1 MPHLLPLISKLESCN
16 DRIVG
21 QQKKPRMFFCL
32 IKAISIWEKFGLRPF
47 LWFET
52 WAEADFQFTTLISSI
67 CHACFSS
74 EESAVYSV
82 LGVSTALSQYS
93 STAPYTISLGDTGSP
108 AAKEDT
114 YTERNSLSP
123 FRCWRRYTQSTG
135 YSTKLDHRAFQSYT
149 HSFFFSSF
157 STPEF
162 YIFPASF
169 ASVNYLLAY
178 FCRCP
183 AKLGK
188 GRDSSE
194 WGVCERAKVLCWG
207 IQTYRSPTHILVSRY
222 HTSLAPL
229 IAVHLLIVSSLL

>member
-82 LGVSTALSQYS
+82 LGVSTAL
-93 STAPYTISLGDTGSP
+93 
-108 AAKEDT
+108 
-114 YTERNSLSP
+114 RNIAQLLHTPSLSATP
-123 FRCWRRYTQSTG
+123 EAQRRKKTPTLKGIVSVLSVAGADIRNQRVTPPSLIIELFNPTP
-135 YSTKLDHRAFQSYT
+135 TP
-149 HSFFFSSF
+149 FFFLPSRHQNSTSS
-157 STPEF
+157 PH
-162 YIFPASF
+162 
-169 ASVNYLLAY
+169 LLRPL
-178 FCRCP
+178 FI
-183 AKLGK
+183 
-188 GRDSSE
+188 
-194 WGVCERAKVLCWG
+194 CW
-207 IQTYRSPTHILVSRY
+207 
-222 HTSLAPL
+222 HTSVGVQQSSGKEEIPQSGECARERRCSVEAFKRTEVRRTSWWVA
-229 IAVHLLIVSSLL
+229 IIHL

>member
-1 MPHLLPLISKLESCN
+1 MIRDLGRGGFPVYNS
-16 DRIVG
+16 
-21 QQKKPRMFFCL
+21 
-32 IKAISIWEKFGLRPF
+32 
-47 LWFET
+47 
-52 WAEADFQFTTLISSI
+52 DFQYMSRLFLQR
-67 CHACFSS
+67 
-74 EESAVYSV
+74 
-82 LGVSTALSQYS
+82 GVCSLFGTRRIDYPSQYS

-123 FRCWRRYTQSTG
+123 FRCWCRYTQSTG

-169 ASVNYLLAY
+169 ASVIYLLAY
-178 FCRCP
+178 FCRCS

-194 WGVCERAKVLCWG
+194 WRVCERAKVLC
-207 IQTYRSPTHILVSRY
+207 
-222 HTSLAPL
+222 
-229 IAVHLLIVSSLL
+229 